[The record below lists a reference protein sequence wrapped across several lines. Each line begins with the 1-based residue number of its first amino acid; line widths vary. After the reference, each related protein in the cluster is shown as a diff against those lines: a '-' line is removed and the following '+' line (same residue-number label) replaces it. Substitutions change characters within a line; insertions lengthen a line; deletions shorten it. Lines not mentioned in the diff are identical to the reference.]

1 MIHGTCA
8 ASRTALRDDTG
19 VVVPVYFPSGCE
31 ATTARALLHDTT
43 VSLADEIG
51 NPRKICLSVDG
62 DGPSV
67 AAARE
72 IADACGV
79 VTIHSD
85 ENRGKLSAVRNG
97 MLHLLEDE
105 RLAYL
110 AIVDQDGDH
119 FANELLNLV
128 RTARHVEADAS
139 TERVMVLGRRISLH
153 RPMGYAR
160 GELEEL
166 ADRMLL
172 DALQYHA
179 AVTGKPLPLQFALV
193 LDEFPDFHSGF
204 KLFTRPI
211 AEAVFRAE
219 PDLLGLKEEAC
230 YRHAVEAVITVEALL
245 AGAVLASVNRST
257 LNEQPM
263 STFALLER
271 CQMVA
276 DKIVWP
282 CKRLNVP
289 TNFVEQWL
297 ANHLPRLQLGT
308 LVPEGKDELM
318 AIRSRVREAFGIP
331 PHRNTGA
338 SIQGPTFI

>member
-1 MIHGTCA
+1 MTHGTCA
-8 ASRTALRDDTG
+8 ASRRALKDDTG
-19 VVVPVYFPSGCE
+19 VVVPVYFPPGCE
-31 ATTARALLHDTT
+31 ATMARALLHDTT
-43 VSLADEIG
+43 ASLADEVG
-51 NPRKICLSVDG
+51 DPRRICLSVDG
-62 DGPSV
+62 DGPGV

-72 IADACGV
+72 IADTCGA

-85 ENRGKLSAVRNG
+85 ENRGKLAAVRNG
-97 MLHLLEDE
+97 MIHLLEDE

-119 FANELLNLV
+119 FANELLNLA

-139 TERVMVLGRRISLH
+139 TNRVMVLGRRISLH

-172 DALQYHA
+172 DGLQYHA
-179 AVTGKPLPLQFALV
+179 AVTGNPLPLQFTLV

-211 AEAVFRAE
+211 AEDVFRAE
-219 PDLLGLKEEAC
+219 PDLLGLKEKAC
-230 YRHAVEAVITVEALL
+230 YRHAVEAVIAVEALL

-271 CQMVA
+271 RQMVA

-289 TNFVEQWL
+289 ANFVEQWL

-308 LVPEGKDELM
+308 LVPEGKDELT
-318 AIRSRVREAFGIP
+318 AIRSLVREAFGIP
-331 PHRNTGA
+331 KESAGA
-338 SIQGPTFI
+338 DTIQGPSFI